1 VTSGSVRLAL
11 IKRLPGILRGPVLG
25 VIQELT
31 RVRRTPRLVAL
42 VVMRNR
48 CHRPAQS

>member
-25 VIQELT
+25 VIQERTLPTHVHRADSSAFGAASTSIT
-31 RVRRTPRLVAL
+31 R
-42 VVMRNR
+42 
-48 CHRPAQS
+48 